1 MLNLE
6 KYWEKP
12 GIVEVNRELP
22 RAYYIPYSSREEAAS
37 LKRGRSPYYQ
47 TLNGEWKFQY
57 HHSVEQVE
65 ERFYEAE
72 YPAEGWDSLLVPS
85 CWQTHGYDQMHYSN
99 VNYTIPCD
107 PPFVPD
113 DNPAGLYIR
122 DFQVSKAWQDKEGY
136 VVFEGVNACF
146 YVWVNG
152 QLVGYSQGSRVPAEF
167 CLTPY
172 LVPGRNRMAVMVLKY
187 CDGTYL
193 EDQDLW
199 RYSGIFRDVYLL
211 ARDRNHVRDVFVQTT
226 LQADDQEALLDIR
239 LETTG
244 AVKVS
249 AVLSSPDGLEL
260 AVVQDFIDSSGVL
273 AMKVEN
279 PMLWSAESPVLYELL
294 LYCGD
299 EVLRFTV
306 GFRRVEISEGVFQI
320 NGVPVKLKGVNRHDS
335 HPKLGQTIPLQHMI
349 EDLKLMKQHNVNTI
363 RASHYPN
370 DPRFLE
376 LCSQYG
382 FYVIDEADL
391 ECHGLAIADNWRNM
405 EKGEGMQSY
414 DDFHQLSNDTAWEH
428 AFIDRAKRMVE
439 RDKNQPCVVIW
450 SMGNESG
457 YGVNHI
463 AMAQWTRQRD
473 PSRPVHYEGAA
484 PQYRGNADTEALD
497 MESRMYASVSQI
509 EAYAKD
515 AGSKKPLFLCEYSH
529 AMGNGPGDLMDYWN
543 VIYAYPKLMGGCV
556 WEWCDHGIERRTEQ
570 GERYYAYGGDF
581 GDKPNDGN
589 FCIDGLVSPDR
600 KPHKGL
606 LELKQIIAPVRIE
619 AVKLQEG
626 RLRIHNLYDFNDLS
640 HLIFYWK
647 LECEGEVIQQ
657 GEFQHVPAPP
667 HAHAE
672 VKLEV
677 DFNAAIPGE
686 LVLTITCCLK
696 EQSGW
701 AERGHEI
708 MFSQFIVK
716 PESARSLQPAAD
728 SPWRMLTATEQR
740 GMLSLEGLDF
750 RHVFDLKKGMPVE
763 LSKHG
768 VPLIQE
774 PPSFNMW
781 RAPIDNDMNL
791 TRRWAYEGLEHA
803 GMKVYACEWSQSP
816 EQEVRVKVKFS
827 LGVYTRK
834 PIVRGEAEWC
844 FTPGGGVWV
853 KVTAQVK
860 EEIDF
865 LPRFGLQLVLPEG
878 LDQVEYYGYGP
889 HESYIDKR
897 YSVRKGKYRHTAD
910 EMAETYIM
918 PQETG
923 SRWGTEWARV
933 TNELGMGLRCEAG
946 QPFSFNVSHFL
957 PGDLTKAK
965 HAHELQKRKE
975 TILQLDYK
983 MSGVGSHACG
993 PMLAEEYQMN
1003 EKQFTFEFHLL
1014 PVFAEDE

>member
-1 MLNLE
+1 MLNLK
-6 KYWEKP
+6 KYWENP
-12 GIVEVNRELP
+12 EIVEVNRELP
-22 RAYYIPYSSREEAAS
+22 RAYYIPYSSREEAVS

-57 HHSVEQVE
+57 HDRVDQVE
-65 ERFYEAE
+65 EPFYEAE
-72 YPAEGWDSLLVPS
+72 YPAEGWASLLVPS
-85 CWQTHGYDQMHYSN
+85 CWQSHGYDQMHYSN

-122 DFQVSKAWQDKEGY
+122 DFQVSKAWEDKEAY

-146 YVWVNG
+146 YIWVNG
-152 QLVGYSQGSRVPAEF
+152 ELVGYSQGSRVPAEF
-167 CLTPY
+167 CLTPH

-211 ARDRNHVRDVFVQTT
+211 ARDSSHVRDVFVETT
-226 LQADDQEALLDIR
+226 LGADDQEALLDIR

-244 AVKVS
+244 AAEVS
-249 AVLSSPDGLEL
+249 AVLLSLDGEEL
-260 AVVQDFIDSSGVL
+260 ATVQDSIDSSGAL
-273 AMKVEN
+273 AMKVEK

-299 EVLRFTV
+299 EVLRFVV
-306 GFRRVEISEGVFQI
+306 GFRRVEIVEGVFRI

-349 EDLKLMKQHNVNTI
+349 EDLKLMKRHNVNTI

-376 LCSQYG
+376 LCNQYG

-428 AFIDRAKRMVE
+428 AFVDRAKRMVE

-484 PQYRGNADTEALD
+484 PQYRGNTDTEALD
-497 MESRMYASVSQI
+497 MESRMYASAAEI

-515 AGSKKPLFLCEYSH
+515 AGSEKPLFLCEYSH

-556 WEWCDHGIERRTEQ
+556 WEWCDHGIERRTEH
-570 GERYYAYGGDF
+570 GERYYAYGGNF

-589 FCIDGLVSPDR
+589 FCIDGLVAPDR

-606 LELKQIIAPVRIE
+606 LELKQVIAPVRIE
-619 AVKLQEG
+619 EVSLQEG
-626 RLRIHNLYDFNDLS
+626 RLRIHNLYDFSDLS

-657 GEFQHVPAPP
+657 GEFQHVPAAP
-667 HAHAE
+667 HAYAE
-672 VKLEV
+672 VKLEG
-677 DFNAAIPGE
+677 DFNAAISGE
-686 LVLTITCCLK
+686 LVLTISCCLK

-708 MFSQFIVK
+708 MFSQFIVR
-716 PESARSLQPAAD
+716 PGGARSVQTAGN

-740 GMLSLEGLDF
+740 GMLNLEGFDF

-816 EQEVRVKVKFS
+816 EQEVRVLVKFS

-844 FTPGGGVWV
+844 FTPDGGILI

-878 LDQVEYYGYGP
+878 LDQVDYYGYGP

-897 YSVRKGKYRHTAD
+897 YSVRKGRYRHTAD

-957 PGDLTKAK
+957 PCDLTRAK
-965 HAHELQKRKE
+965 HTHELQKRKE
-975 TILQLDYK
+975 TIVQLDYK

-993 PMLAEEYQMN
+993 PKLAEEYQLK
-1003 EKQFTFEFHLL
+1003 EKQFSFQFHLL